1 MLRYFWHT
9 SSDRWCERLNDA
21 PRVRCNSVESQQ
33 NIGLLKNGKTKSI
46 RFESILKICI
56 ALDCEI
62 GDLFEIDKHNNEK
75 EVII

>member
-1 MLRYFWHT
+1 MYKIKVNLDKLLKEKNKTAYWLSKET
-9 SSDRWCERLNDA
+9 GL
-21 PRVRCNSVESQQ
+21 SQQ